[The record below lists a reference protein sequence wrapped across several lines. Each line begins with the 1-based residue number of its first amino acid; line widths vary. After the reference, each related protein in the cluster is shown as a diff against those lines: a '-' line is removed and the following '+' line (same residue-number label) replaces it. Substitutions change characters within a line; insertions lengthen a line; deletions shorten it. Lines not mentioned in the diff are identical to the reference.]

1 MERERHGRD
10 DWQEQLS
17 EYWDSG
23 LTIDVG
29 ISIGL
34 TALFLHLFDL
44 VCLFYIEVIFLL
56 LFC

>member
-10 DWQEQLS
+10 YWQEQLS

-34 TALFLHLFDL
+34 IALFLHLFDL
-44 VCLFYIEVIFLL
+44 VCLFYIVSAK
-56 LFC
+56 

>member
-10 DWQEQLS
+10 YWQEQLS

-34 TALFLHLFDL
+34 TALFGS
-44 VCLFYIEVIFLL
+44 VRIFAHIC
-56 LFC
+56 F